1 MLKFAEGGC
10 ASKGGLGGANHAQ
23 IRWNFAQSDCKSHQ
37 APSPKSVKRRGLGG
51 YADAKVRLRGLCLKR
66 RAWGCKHAQIRWN
79 FAQSD
84 CKSCQAPS
92 PKSVKRRGLGGY
104 ADAKLPA
111 GDCASSVEFED
122 ANHV

>member
-1 MLKFAEGGC
+1 MGC
-10 ASKGGLGGANHAQ
+10 ASKGGLGGAN
-23 IRWNFAQSDCKSHQ
+23 
-37 APSPKSVKRRGLGG
+37 
-51 YADAKVRLRGLCLKR
+51 
-66 RAWGCKHAQIRWN
+66 HAQIRWN